1 VTRVAVLGAG
11 GRMGVTVCRAVA
23 EAADLELVA
32 AIDPRAAGR
41 SLDEVAALEGTGL
54 NVTDDNAALLSA
66 AAEVAVDFTAASSA
80 VANLAFCAEHKVH
93 AVCGTTGIA
102 PASLEELRRAFGA
115 PGPNCILAPNFSISA
130 VLLLRLAELAAPYFD
145 SAEVIELHHDEK
157 RDAPSGT
164 AIETARRIGAA
175 KAAAQTSFAP
185 DPTRDLVYPGARGG
199 VGPDGVHIHSVRLR
213 GLVAHEE
220 VLFGTLGQSL
230 TIRQDS
236 YDRTSFMPGVLL
248 AIRRV
253 AELEGLTLGLDA
265 LLGL

>member
-1 VTRVAVLGAG
+1 VIRVAVLGAA
-11 GRMGVTVCRAVA
+11 GRMGGTVCRAVA
-23 EAADLELVA
+23 GEEDLELVA
-32 AIDPRAAGR
+32 AVDPGAVGRELDAVAGLSGSGLTVAGDVAAVSAAG
-41 SLDEVAALEGTGL
+41 
-54 NVTDDNAALLSA
+54 
-66 AAEVAVDFTAASSA
+66 AEVAVDFTAAASA
-80 VANLAFCAEHKVH
+80 TANLAFLAEHRVH

-102 PASLEELRRAFGA
+102 PGDLDRLAALFGP
-115 PGPNCILAPNFSISA
+115 PGANCILAPNFSISA
-130 VLLLRLAELAAPYFD
+130 VLLLRFAELAAPYFD
-145 SAEVIELHHDEK
+145 AAEVIELHHDEK

-175 KAAAQTSFAP
+175 KSAARTSFAP
-185 DPTRDLVYPGARGG
+185 DPTTEVVYPGARGG

-253 AELEGLTLGLDA
+253 AATAGLTRSLDA